1 MDGEPDPTSSGP
13 GPGGDIPD
21 DPNAAWR
28 RPGNTPVGGDSSAAA
43 TTGPTVAVDPAPRGV
58 FGRLSETVRSWWKD
72 LEFIQMWH
80 VVAIAA
86 VLTTAGFG
94 GLDKVEKAPETFNVG
109 QAFDNHEF
117 SITVQRASLVK
128 KLAGNGFT
136 LKEKPGRSYLG
147 VLVDVTNHGEGPD
160 GVSSIFALPDV
171 ADAQNTYLPSSHDP
185 TALRMSDGTMLT
197 ALQPGLTEK
206 VALVWSVP
214 DTAVAVGSTVTVEV
228 PYRKYGQ
235 GYVIYGAGWQ
245 SVGGSARTVVPV
257 GSPK

>member
-13 GPGGDIPD
+13 GPGGNTPD

-28 RPGNTPVGGDSSAAA
+28 RPGNTPVRDQSPPVAAPGAQSSE
-43 TTGPTVAVDPAPRGV
+43 APPPQGT
-58 FGRLSETVRSWWKD
+58 FGRLKVTVRSWWND

-80 VVAIAA
+80 VVAIVA
-86 VLTTAGFG
+86 VLATAGFG
-94 GLDKVEKAPETFNVG
+94 GLDAVEKAPETFNVG

-136 LKEKPGRSYLG
+136 LKERPGRSYLG

-160 GVSSIFALPDV
+160 GVSSMFALPEV
-171 ADAQNTYLPSSHDP
+171 ADAQNTYLASSHDP

-197 ALQPGLTEK
+197 VLQPGLTEK
-206 VALVWSVP
+206 VALIWSVP

-245 SVGGSARTVVPV
+245 SIGGSARTVVPV